1 MNFISACV
9 LVFMP
14 LTLLVATVPRSVSS
28 APAFRG
34 GWGAESLLTQHG
46 ISRRGENRTSSED
59 VIRVS
64 VRGRL
69 EPFEFAFT
77 GRPSASNSR
86 SHLAA
91 CERVGAPTDY
101 FERSYPGGWFTW
113 YGPILDSRVEASD
126 LPALVSSRERT
137 HVPAFITAYA
147 IASPRPL
154 VYFSILWQPNSKS
167 HGWVVV
173 ELERRG
179 QSTANILAALLSLA
193 LLAAALPRHVSS
205 SPAFRG
211 GFGADFH
218 LAAADAPF
226 RDENLPR
233 RNLSDGG
240 TVTARVT
247 PLVFSSHGNYSAP
260 SRLRI
265 RKFRTSAPT
274 ERVPSEI
281 NGAEPSYFE
290 RKYPGGWFSAG
301 PILDSRVESSD
312 LPALLSSRTRSH
324 VPAFVSAYAVASP
337 RPLVF
342 FSILWQPNSKSLG
355 WVMVFNLN
363 GQQLQDALHHYIS
376 SGYKPSQVESYYV
389 ADHHGLYYAAIFLAD
404 VAWPAGSSTRV
415 EAVFGVPHDAS
426 YCCGPS
432 SRWLQLQRQGY
443 TPLSV
448 SFTEDPSSQKVYV
461 ADLWND
467 APSRGG
473 WQGGVAKTQAQL
485 QQALSQLLPPLV
497 PTFLKA
503 YTVGY
508 QVFYAYIARA
518 SPSSPPRSTLTT
530 DVSRSAF
537 ELLARSLKQPPLLVS
552 SYGPMDGGA
561 GESDAPGSGERYAA
575 LWQTDGDQVNHFARE
590 GYYPSQV
597 RSGALRGAQ
606 GCSGV
611 LSPLYAHSVAPI
623 ELRRIY
629 SVTHLSGE
637 LLLHGGED
645 RPSLTT
651 AAHPCRPV
659 QMESFY
665 ATTPEYTGLYCGG
678 IFHADPA
685 WDEGKRTRVEA
696 VYGVPYNASYCC
708 VPSSRWQQLAQQPLQ
723 GLALGDWQGG
733 VGMTLAQLQQA
744 LSQLPPSLV
753 PTFLKAYTVGNEVF
767 YAYIARASPSTHLN
781 FTLTTNVS
789 RSDFELLA
797 SSRELPPLFVS
808 TYGPMD
814 GADYGTDAPG
824 AQRPD
829 SWGFATSQM
838 LRLAVVTFVLLSS
851 SLLTRTQSVCNR
863 QAVVYVTETG
873 TATGCCGTAQR
884 PCGSLDL
891 ALTNAN
897 LKGATILL
905 VNGTIPI
912 SFSALSAPLAL
923 GGYSLTIAAG
933 SLSSPSP
940 TPPGKITS
948 KPLINCKNGPCLSAV
963 CASNGGAGG
972 AAPAVP
978 CAQASVTIQ
987 GVAVMS
993 GLNRVAGGG
1002 CLEAANQKVTL
1013 TSVDF
1018 ASCIA
1023 YLNGGAVSVSSS
1035 KDVTM
1040 TGVTVFDSKVTQ
1052 GGIDGGGG
1060 GIAIFSSKAT
1070 LSGLDIQSC
1079 HADESVGG
1087 GIAIYSTTLSLSSS
1101 SISECSSRF
1110 LGGGLASS
1118 SSKVTLKSV
1127 QITSTNGSS
1136 GGCLSD
1142 ASSQSLS
1149 VQTSTFFGCFAAS
1162 SRDYAPYSDDP
1173 SYGGGFF
1180 LNGTV
1185 STVVLDSTIDSTTS
1199 VYGGGGIYAMG
1210 TSSISIQRS
1219 TITRCTNY
1227 MESGTGIGVDCWN
1240 LETITG
1246 SVELIDSN
1254 ILDNTGY
1261 SEVNLGVGVYLSDVN
1276 AVVRGCNISGNN
1288 GLMTE
1293 GLKAQGGGIS
1303 TNVYSKTDVTFELS
1317 NSTVSSNSAYMG
1329 GGLYIASPA
1338 VTITNVTFGY
1348 NYAVASGGGVYWLD
1362 GGSMAKSRVESN
1374 VGDMGGGGMAV
1385 NTINPITVDDCDF
1398 VANEATTGEGGGVLI
1413 TEGEATDVTI
1423 SNSRFSQN
1431 KAMAA
1436 RGGGVFHSGTA
1447 LSLLFTSF
1455 QSNSAAKGVTSSS
1468 FSLNHADLAGGAVY
1482 AAMTGEARITDCQLS
1497 QNDATT
1503 GGGVALEEYSVLDM
1517 QRSVCDGNK
1526 AISGGG
1532 CLALIDSTS
1541 EGNSADGGGGF
1552 VWAEMDSQVNASGT
1566 TFRNNSARFYGGV
1579 IYAVHSASVALT
1591 GSKLIANSADLGGA
1605 ALIEGRAVLSS
1616 FNSTSTLAGNT
1627 GSSGGAIFSDA
1638 LATVSINGCDFTSNS
1653 ASKGAGALATGN
1665 SSLSVF
1671 LSNFTSNA
1679 ASFGGGG
1686 LFYEGNSQGSILNC
1700 SFVGNDAKKGG
1711 AAVYVDRELLRK
1723 NPLGEMTDSSSGNG
1737 TGDGSSSG
1745 GSGSSSSGGGSGSG
1759 DSGSAGG
1766 SSEPSLPPAVALSN
1780 KLTCTNVVFEGNA
1793 AVPSQGVAFFDTS
1806 FWPGVRIT
1814 CADADSTKRD
1824 TIGTPPTSFS
1834 LMWEKNVMEG
1844 GNATDTS
1851 QPFTVMGDTQTPI
1864 VNITVT
1870 ILDAYGNVATDDF
1883 SSIIAIQPDPRIS
1896 GLLRATALHGRAV
1909 LPPVSLV
1916 LPPEEAANFT
1926 LPITVSSP
1934 TDAYPPITRE
1944 LEFGL
1949 CDPGSYFSPD
1959 DLACLPCE
1967 VGFKCPAG
1975 QGSVVCEDGTFSFLP
1990 AASEC
1995 VTCANTVTIFGDNA
2009 MDCSN
2014 GTCTIAADFWLD
2026 PGSVDSDNPAVYY
2039 CDVSNGCAGFEYASP
2054 NDTQCAEGYNQNRL
2068 CSMCSEGYY
2077 SVIGT
2082 CYQCIPWMETLFW
2095 FFFVLVILLWVA
2107 TAIFSDRFHSVSMMN
2122 SELQIL
2128 AVLGS
2133 VDLQFPDWARKVV
2146 ELSTLSLFSVDIL
2159 GPDCK
2164 VSFPFTSR
2172 WALTMIVAAVGLAA
2186 YALLFA
2192 VQGTLRRFFP
2202 SPAHSQSHGHAGG
2215 KGGEKGGEVGGDKPS
2230 ANPPAPLEDI
2240 YIHGAA
2246 NWLDVC
2252 YLPVTVRCFQA
2263 FSKSTY
2269 DEVVMTFSPTDLW
2282 SSSARITL
2290 FALAIAVTIVF
2301 VAGAPIYYAL
2311 TMLYGKKQKLL
2322 DTRAFRAR
2330 WGWMVTRYE
2339 YRYFYWHLMLFARR
2353 ILVAALFVFLID
2365 SPPVQMTVLFPVQ
2378 VILIGLQ
2385 LAASPFV
2392 ASTHD
2397 AFAAIL
2403 IVAEMIFIIATMGFN
2418 FVQLETLPKI
2428 GFALVIVAF
2437 CVPTLIV
2444 FSYEL
2449 INHLLVWKLHGAAK
2463 SLWALDD
2470 EGEGGEGGDGATGK
2484 PGAGATSN
2492 KPPKHVREGAVEVSP
2507 SDVLDWF
2514 RPHIAAIILLPGRE
2528 EERRLLMKDLNK
2540 SQRFAALHQ
2549 IVLGAAV
2556 GRRPV
2561 ARVPFDA
2568 RDVPAIWTTSGGVV
2582 IAGMGAVPTPS
2593 GAGGGGVGG
2602 QESEGRDIAAGGALS
2617 FRYGVG
2623 STSFYGGAGGGPGGA
2638 STRVHDILASS
2649 RFISKAM
2656 RENAKTDRPAL
2667 VRSKNISIKNLRPPK
2682 PPQPLPQDLWPPPLE
2697 ECATWA
2703 HVIGRQQAAQMER
2716 DAALAEGR
2724 EEEEEEEEDEGTKEE
2739 MAGAPAGY
2747 ANGGSEKPN
2756 GAAAGG
2762 AVNGGDTNGE
2772 GEEDEEDE
2780 EEEEEEEEG
2789 EYLEAWLDSMGISL
2803 AFQQSFSQ
2811 LTLVEKKRKPQSLRR
2826 LLTSVKLP
2834 DILGWLSSPLCTTAD
2849 RALFVRLLAAVRA
2862 ATVEDAGGPRWSK
2875 CLVVAF
2881 QGKANTTRKVAA
2893 ASKDYLAEASEHTLA
2908 EASQEDSPY
2917 GYGV

>member
-1 MNFISACV
+1 MKGRGKWGRGEARGNGGGEWG
-9 LVFMP
+9 
-14 LTLLVATVPRSVSS
+14 RNGRGSS
-28 APAFRG
+28 AEAVRRVMRDALAEGGKGEARG
-34 GWGAESLLTQHG
+34 
-46 ISRRGENRTSSED
+46 
-59 VIRVS
+59 
-64 VRGRL
+64 
-69 EPFEFAFT
+69 
-77 GRPSASNSR
+77 
-86 SHLAA
+86 
-91 CERVGAPTDY
+91 
-101 FERSYPGGWFTW
+101 
-113 YGPILDSRVEASD
+113 
-126 LPALVSSRERT
+126 
-137 HVPAFITAYA
+137 
-147 IASPRPL
+147 
-154 VYFSILWQPNSKS
+154 
-167 HGWVVV
+167 
-173 ELERRG
+173 LERGKGWEGGGRDGGGRG
-179 QSTANILAALLSLA
+179 CS
-193 LLAAALPRHVSS
+193 AAA
-205 SPAFRG
+205 
-211 GFGADFH
+211 
-218 LAAADAPF
+218 
-226 RDENLPR
+226 
-233 RNLSDGG
+233 
-240 TVTARVT
+240 
-247 PLVFSSHGNYSAP
+247 
-260 SRLRI
+260 
-265 RKFRTSAPT
+265 
-274 ERVPSEI
+274 
-281 NGAEPSYFE
+281 
-290 RKYPGGWFSAG
+290 
-301 PILDSRVESSD
+301 
-312 LPALLSSRTRSH
+312 
-324 VPAFVSAYAVASP
+324 
-337 RPLVF
+337 
-342 FSILWQPNSKSLG
+342 
-355 WVMVFNLN
+355 
-363 GQQLQDALHHYIS
+363 
-376 SGYKPSQVESYYV
+376 
-389 ADHHGLYYAAIFLAD
+389 
-404 VAWPAGSSTRV
+404 
-415 EAVFGVPHDAS
+415 
-426 YCCGPS
+426 
-432 SRWLQLQRQGY
+432 
-443 TPLSV
+443 
-448 SFTEDPSSQKVYV
+448 
-461 ADLWND
+461 
-467 APSRGG
+467 
-473 WQGGVAKTQAQL
+473 
-485 QQALSQLLPPLV
+485 
-497 PTFLKA
+497 
-503 YTVGY
+503 
-508 QVFYAYIARA
+508 
-518 SPSSPPRSTLTT
+518 
-530 DVSRSAF
+530 
-537 ELLARSLKQPPLLVS
+537 
-552 SYGPMDGGA
+552 
-561 GESDAPGSGERYAA
+561 
-575 LWQTDGDQVNHFARE
+575 
-590 GYYPSQV
+590 V
-597 RSGALRGAQ
+597 R
-606 GCSGV
+606 
-611 LSPLYAHSVAPI
+611 
-623 ELRRIY
+623 
-629 SVTHLSGE
+629 
-637 LLLHGGED
+637 
-645 RPSLTT
+645 
-651 AAHPCRPV
+651 
-659 QMESFY
+659 
-665 ATTPEYTGLYCGG
+665 
-678 IFHADPA
+678 
-685 WDEGKRTRVEA
+685 
-696 VYGVPYNASYCC
+696 
-708 VPSSRWQQLAQQPLQ
+708 
-723 GLALGDWQGG
+723 
-733 VGMTLAQLQQA
+733 
-744 LSQLPPSLV
+744 
-753 PTFLKAYTVGNEVF
+753 
-767 YAYIARASPSTHLN
+767 
-781 FTLTTNVS
+781 
-789 RSDFELLA
+789 
-797 SSRELPPLFVS
+797 
-808 TYGPMD
+808 
-814 GADYGTDAPG
+814 
-824 AQRPD
+824 
-829 SWGFATSQM
+829 
-838 LRLAVVTFVLLSS
+838 
-851 SLLTRTQSVCNR
+851 
-863 QAVVYVTETG
+863 
-873 TATGCCGTAQR
+873 
-884 PCGSLDL
+884 
-891 ALTNAN
+891 AN

-905 VNGTIPI
+905 VNGTIPV
-912 SFSALSAPLAL
+912 SFAALSAPLAL

-963 CASNGGAGG
+963 CASNGGAAAGG

-993 GLNRVAGGG
+993 GLNRQAGGG

-1023 YLNGGAVSVSSS
+1023 YLNGGAVSISSS

-1040 TGVTVFDSKVTQ
+1040 AGVTVFDSKVTQ

-1110 LGGGLASS
+1110 LGGGIASS
-1118 SSKVTLKSV
+1118 SSTVTLKSV

-1142 ASSQSLS
+1142 ASSPSLS
-1149 VQTSTFFGCFAAS
+1149 VQSSTFFGCFAAS
-1162 SRDYAPYSDDP
+1162 ARDYAPYSEDP
-1173 SYGGGFF
+1173 SYAWMV
-1180 LNGTV
+1180 L
-1185 STVVLDSTIDSTTS
+1185 VV
-1199 VYGGGGIYAMG
+1199 
-1210 TSSISIQRS
+1210 
-1219 TITRCTNY
+1219 
-1227 MESGTGIGVDCWN
+1227 
-1240 LETITG
+1240 
-1246 SVELIDSN
+1246 
-1254 ILDNTGY
+1254 
-1261 SEVNLGVGVYLSDVN
+1261 
-1276 AVVRGCNISGNN
+1276 
-1288 GLMTE
+1288 MTE

-1303 TNVYSKTDVTFELS
+1303 TNVYNKLDVTFELS
-1317 NSTVSSNSAYMG
+1317 NSTVSNNWGLKAQGGGISTNVYVKTVVTFELSNSTVSNDGYGVVIAAVAFVPPLPFPHPPTCLSPFPPFPLLSSDPQAYMG

-1338 VTITNVTFGY
+1338 ATITNVTFGY
-1348 NYAVASGGGVYWLD
+1348 NYAVASGGGACSPLAGWRQDGEEQSGGQRGGHGVGGMRPAALRATPLNRIPSLCTPQPPSLPCAVYWLD

-1413 TEGEATDVTI
+1413 TEGQETDVTISNSRFSQNKAMAARGGGVFHSGTALSLLSTSFQSNSAAKGGALAIGQATDVTI

-1447 LSLLFTSF
+1447 LSLLSTSF
-1455 QSNSAAKGVTSSS
+1455 QSNSAAKGGALAIVAIPTATATATAAGFSDLAYPFSPSIRMAAAFAAAVTSSIES
-1468 FSLNHADLAGGAVY
+1468 ASLTTKGLTARILAAASPSAPAAAGVAGNVTTGQGGNSTAAGAIAAGGA
-1482 AAMTGEARITDCQLS
+1482 
-1497 QNDATT
+1497 AT
-1503 GGGVALEEYSVLDM
+1503 GVASPM
-1517 QRSVCDGNK
+1517 G
-1526 AISGGG
+1526 
-1532 CLALIDSTS
+1532 
-1541 EGNSADGGGGF
+1541 DGGALH
-1552 VWAEMDSQVNASGT
+1552 VTDSAILVVNS
-1566 TFRNNSARFYGGV
+1566 
-1579 IYAVHSASVALT
+1579 
-1591 GSKLIANSADLGGA
+1591 
-1605 ALIEGRAVLSS
+1605 
-1616 FNSTSTLAGNT
+1616 STLAGNT
-1627 GSSGGAIFSDA
+1627 GSSGGAIFSDS
-1638 LATVSINGCDFTSNS
+1638 LATVTINGCDFTSNA

-1711 AAVYVDRELLRK
+1711 AAV
-1723 NPLGEMTDSSSGNG
+1723 
-1737 TGDGSSSG
+1737 
-1745 GSGSSSSGGGSGSG
+1745 
-1759 DSGSAGG
+1759 
-1766 SSEPSLPPAVALSN
+1766 
-1780 KLTCTNVVFEGNA
+1780 
-1793 AVPSQGVAFFDTS
+1793 QGVAFFDTS

-1814 CADADSTKRD
+1814 CADADSSNRD

-1834 LMWEKNVMEG
+1834 LMYVPWWEKNVLEG
-1844 GNATDTS
+1844 GNGSDAS
-1851 QPFTVMGDTQTPI
+1851 VPFTVMGDTQTPI
-1864 VNITVT
+1864 ANITVT

-1896 GLLRATALHGRAV
+1896 GLLRATALRGRAV

-1916 LPPEEAANFT
+1916 LTPEDAANFT

-1949 CDPGSYFSPD
+1949 CDPGSYFSLD

-1967 VGFKCPAG
+1967 VGFMCPAG
-1975 QGSVVCEDGTFSFLP
+1975 QGSVMCEDGTFSFLP

-1995 VTCANTVTIFGDNA
+1995 VTCAETITIHGDNA
-2009 MDCSN
+2009 MDCTN
-2014 GTCTIAADFWLD
+2014 GTCTIAGDFWLN
-2026 PGSVDSDNPAVYY
+2026 PNSVYTDNPAVFY
-2039 CDVSNGCAGFEYASP
+2039 CDVGFQSEYAHNSFFLLTCSLPPPSSGPPSSAPPPLAPPPLPPPPLAPPPLPPPPLPPPPLPPLLCRPLFSAPLPLPPLPYLPFHCPPPPLPPIPDGCAGYEYTSL
-2054 NDTQCAEGYNQNRL
+2054 NDSQCAEGYNQNRL
-2068 CSMCSEGYY
+2068 CSTCCSQPHALYSFSSSPPLPTLPSPTRRLCGLRVHIPQRLAVRGGVQPEPPLLHVRPWLLLGHRHVLPVHLLDGNGESMRFLLALLPSSASPALLPLLFSPSTPPPAPPATTQSLARAISAPPGWKHAALFALLAPGHY

-2082 CYQCIPWMETLFW
+2082 CYQCTSWMETLFW

-2107 TAIFSDRFHSVSMMN
+2107 TAVFSDRFHSVSMMN

-2146 ELSTLSLFSVDIL
+2146 ELSTLSLELQILAVLGSVDLQFPDWARKVVELSTLSLFSVVRSGRVTLRGGVWVMNSELQILAVLGSVDLQFPDWARKVVELSTLSLFSVEIL

-2202 SPAHSQSHGHAGG
+2202 RPTHSSHSHGQMG
-2215 KGGEKGGEVGGDKPS
+2215 KGEKGGEVGEDKPS

-2269 DEVVMTFSPTDLW
+2269 DETVMTFSPTDLW

-2290 FALAIAVTIVF
+2290 FAIAIAVTIVF

-2403 IVAEMIFIIATMGFN
+2403 IVAEMIFIIATMGYN

-2437 CVPTLIV
+2437 CVPTLLV
-2444 FSYEL
+2444 FSYESA
-2449 INHLLVWKLHGAAK
+2449 NHLLVWKVHGAAK

-2470 EGEGGEGGDGATGK
+2470 EGEGGDGAEGAGGK
-2484 PGAGATSN
+2484 PGAGAASN
-2492 KPPKHVREGAVEVSP
+2492 KPKHVREGAVEVSP

-2528 EERRLLMKDLNK
+2528 EERRLLMKVRRAYEACCYPLISAASAAATDAPAAAAAAAGAASSSSSPSTALVPAPEFGDTAWIKDLNK

-2549 IVLGAAV
+2549 VVLGAAV

-2582 IAGMGAVPTPS
+2582 IAGMGAVPTTG

-2602 QESEGRDIAAGGALS
+2602 QESDGRDIAAGGGLS
-2617 FRYGVG
+2617 SRYGYG
-2623 STSFYGGAGGGPGGA
+2623 STSFYGGTGGGPGGA
-2638 STRVHDILASS
+2638 STRVHDILANS

-2667 VRSKNISIKNLRPPK
+2667 VRSNNISIKNLRPPK

-2716 DAALAEGR
+2716 DAAVAEGR
-2724 EEEEEEEEDEGTKEE
+2724 EEEEEEEDEGAKEE

-2747 ANGGSEKPN
+2747 ANGGSEKLN
-2756 GAAAGG
+2756 GAAGG
-2762 AVNGGDTNGE
+2762 AAGGAANGGEANGE

-2849 RALFVRLLAAVRA
+2849 RALFVRLLAAVGA